1 MYPLSASSMR
11 RLAVLSVA
19 GLVAACG
26 ESGVPGSSPTT
37 PNLTTLATPVPA
49 TTLDTAQVKVCKFGS
64 AGTFTV
70 TIDGVASQL
79 SLADGE
85 CAVAGMIPPLA
96 TGSHSF
102 TVAENAD
109 PATVFDSIEVFRT
122 VDKTTVVYQT
132 SAFTP
137 SFSGTFNGDVGR
149 LVEFFNHPAPP
160 PPPPGCTFTLGF
172 WKNHTSDWPSGFAP
186 TDPFFLSGKT
196 WLGAL
201 STPPQG
207 NAYYILSQQYVAAV
221 LNGASG
227 ASVPANVQT
236 AIDGATAFFTANAP
250 TPAPSGATRTQ
261 LIAWAS
267 TLDSYNQGLIGPGH
281 CGTTGPT

>member
-1 MYPLSASSMR
+1 MHPLSASSMR

-19 GLVAACG
+19 GLLAACG
-26 ESGVPGSSPTT
+26 ESGAPGNVPTSA
-37 PNLTTLATPVPA
+37 NVLATPVPA
-49 TTLDTAQVKVCKFGS
+49 ATLDTAQLKVCKFGS

-70 TIDGVASQL
+70 TIDGVSSQL
-79 SLADGE
+79 ALADGE
-85 CAVAGMIPPLA
+85 CTVAGMIPPLP
-96 TGSHSF
+96 TGAHSW
-102 TVAENAD
+102 TVEENAD

-172 WKNHTSDWPSGFAP
+172 WKNHTSVWPSGF
-186 TDPFFLSGKT
+186 DPNDSFFLSGTT

-201 STPPQG
+201 STPPKG

-221 LNGASG
+221 LNGGSG
-227 ASVPANVQT
+227 ASAPANVQN
-236 AIDGATAFFTANAP
+236 AVAGATAFFTANAP
-250 TPAPSGATRTQ
+250 TPAPSGSVRAQ
-261 LIAWAS
+261 LITWANL
-267 TLDSYNQGLIGPGH
+267 LDQYNNGLVGPGH
-281 CGTTGPT
+281 CPD

>member
-1 MYPLSASSMR
+1 MHPLSASSMR

-19 GLVAACG
+19 GLLAACG
-26 ESGVPGSSPTT
+26 ESGAPGNVPTSA
-37 PNLTTLATPVPA
+37 NVLATPVPA
-49 TTLDTAQVKVCKFGS
+49 ATLDTAQLKVCKFGS

-70 TIDGVASQL
+70 TIDGVSSQL
-79 SLADGE
+79 ALADGE
-85 CAVAGMIPPLA
+85 CTVAGMIPPLP
-96 TGSHSF
+96 TGAHSW
-102 TVAENAD
+102 TVEENAD

-122 VDKTTVVYQT
+122 VDKTTVVYQA

-172 WKNHTSDWPSGFAP
+172 WKNHTSVWPSGF
-186 TDPFFLSGKT
+186 DPNDSFFLSGTT

-201 STPPQG
+201 STPPKG

-221 LNGASG
+221 LNGGSG
-227 ASVPANVQT
+227 ASAPANVQN
-236 AIDGATAFFTANAP
+236 AVAGATAFFTANAP
-250 TPAPSGATRTQ
+250 TPAPSGSVRAQ
-261 LIAWAS
+261 LITWANL
-267 TLDSYNQGLIGPGH
+267 LDQYNNGLVGPGH
-281 CGTTGPT
+281 CPD

>member
-1 MYPLSASSMR
+1 MHSISASSMR

-19 GLVAACG
+19 GLLAACG
-26 ESGVPGSSPTT
+26 ESGAPGNVPTSA
-37 PNLTTLATPVPA
+37 NILATPIPA
-49 TTLDTAQVKVCKFGS
+49 TTLDTAQLKVCKFGS

-70 TIDGVASQL
+70 TIDGNASQL
-79 SLADGE
+79 SLNDGE
-85 CAVAGMIPPLA
+85 CAIAGNIPPLA
-96 TGSHSF
+96 EGPHSF
-102 TVAENAD
+102 TVEENSD

-122 VDKTTVVYQT
+122 VLKTTVVYQT

-160 PPPPGCTFTLGF
+160 PPPPGCTVTLGF
-172 WKNHTSDWPSGFAP
+172 WKNHTSVWPSGF
-186 TDPFFLSGKT
+186 DPSATFFLSGKT
-196 WLGAL
+196 WLGAM

-227 ASVPANVQT
+227 ASAPANVQ
-236 AIDGATAFFTANAP
+236 AAVSGATAFFTANAP

-261 LIAWAS
+261 LIAWA
-267 TLDSYNQGLIGPGH
+267 TLLDQYNNGLVGPGH
-281 CGTTGPT
+281 CN

>member
-1 MYPLSASSMR
+1 M
-11 RLAVLSVA
+11 SVA
-19 GLVAACG
+19 GLVVACG
-26 ESGVPGSSPTT
+26 ESGMPGSEPTT
-37 PNLTTLATPVPA
+37 PTLSSVAVPA

-70 TIDGVASQL
+70 TIDGNASQL

-85 CAVAGMIPPLA
+85 CAVAGNIPPLA
-96 TGSHSF
+96 SGSHSF
-102 TVAENAD
+102 TVEENAD

-122 VDKTTVVYQT
+122 VNKTSVAYE
-132 SAFTP
+132 SSLFTP
-137 SFSGTFNGDVGR
+137 SVSGTFNGDVGR

-160 PPPPGCTFTLGF
+160 PPPPGCTLTLGF
-172 WKNHTSDWPSGFAP
+172 WKNHLSDWPSGYDP
-186 TDPFFLSGKT
+186 TDPFFLSGTT

-201 STPPQG
+201 STPPKG

-227 ASVPANVQT
+227 AQVPQNVQD
-236 AIDGATAFFTANAP
+236 AIDGATAFFTANTP

-261 LIAWAS
+261 LITWAS
-267 TLDSYNQGLIGPGH
+267 LLDQYNNGFVGPGH
-281 CGTTGPT
+281 CNGDTPPVDN